1 MSENTNNIKFQKLSQ
16 REHVLQR
23 SGMYVGSINTET
35 MDMYVVDNI
44 DNMNVIKKSVRY
56 NAAFLKIF
64 DEVISNASDAATKYG
79 NVSYI
84 KVSVD
89 GNIISVENDC
99 TPSKCIPVIIQEE
112 EKCYVPEMIFS
123 HLLTGSNYDDTE
135 TRFSAGVNGMGVKL
149 TNIFSTSCSV
159 QVCDGKKSFKQE
171 YSENMSII
179 NKAKITDSSK
189 CLVRFTYT
197 PDFTRFN
204 GTDEIGEDEISLI
217 LKRILDISVCVP
229 NVKMYFNNTR
239 IGVKNFKEWMSKHL
253 DNEANLYIDDSNP
266 NWVYGIAKSPN
277 EEFNAVSVTSTVSTY
292 RGGTHVNYLS
302 LNISKAIA
310 DSFSKKIKANW
321 ADVKNKLM
329 LFVVCRI
336 PNPMFDSQ
344 TKEYLTNTINKECL
358 GDFKISES
366 FIKKVMKS
374 DIVESILAAIEK
386 KEDAE
391 LKKLQKQQ
399 QKLKIDKLIDATDSQ
414 RADTQLFIFEGDS
427 AGESSRNFRD
437 SKKQGIFKL
446 KGKFMNVSKMND
458 KQILVD
464 KNGSPTEAAKLMS
477 ALGLTLNGKVKK
489 EDLRYMEI
497 LIATDM
503 DTDGDSITGLL
514 LNFFSKW
521 KELFDMGMIYRVM
534 TPLLVIKKGK
544 NVKYFYTN
552 EEWLDFQAKN
562 TLSGYDIEYK
572 KGLGSL
578 EDTEYQEM
586 IQNPRKI
593 KFTLDENSKTLLDAW
608 FGEDVEK
615 RKKLL

>member
-1 MSENTNNIKFQKLSQ
+1 
-16 REHVLQR
+16 
-23 SGMYVGSINTET
+23 
-35 MDMYVVDNI
+35 
-44 DNMNVIKKSVRY
+44 
-56 NAAFLKIF
+56 
-64 DEVISNASDAATKYG
+64 
-79 NVSYI
+79 
-84 KVSVD
+84 
-89 GNIISVENDC
+89 
-99 TPSKCIPVIIQEE
+99 
-112 EKCYVPEMIFS
+112 
-123 HLLTGSNYDDTE
+123 
-135 TRFSAGVNGMGVKL
+135 
-149 TNIFSTSCSV
+149 
-159 QVCDGKKSFKQE
+159 
-171 YSENMSII
+171 
-179 NKAKITDSSK
+179 
-189 CLVRFTYT
+189 
-197 PDFTRFN
+197 
-204 GTDEIGEDEISLI
+204 
-217 LKRILDISVCVP
+217 
-229 NVKMYFNNTR
+229 MYFNNTR

>member
-1 MSENTNNIKFQKLSQ
+1 
-16 REHVLQR
+16 
-23 SGMYVGSINTET
+23 
-35 MDMYVVDNI
+35 
-44 DNMNVIKKSVRY
+44 
-56 NAAFLKIF
+56 
-64 DEVISNASDAATKYG
+64 
-79 NVSYI
+79 
-84 KVSVD
+84 
-89 GNIISVENDC
+89 
-99 TPSKCIPVIIQEE
+99 
-112 EKCYVPEMIFS
+112 
-123 HLLTGSNYDDTE
+123 
-135 TRFSAGVNGMGVKL
+135 
-149 TNIFSTSCSV
+149 
-159 QVCDGKKSFKQE
+159 
-171 YSENMSII
+171 MSII

-399 QKLKIDKLIDATDSQ
+399 QKLKIDKLIDATDSN
-414 RADTQLFIFEGDS
+414 RTNTQLFIFEGDCLEENTQIRCITETGVEDKKIKNCEIGDTVITHNNRLGTVT
-427 AGESSRNFRD
+427 AV
-437 SKKQGIFKL
+437 SKKIGKKVIIKNDLGDLVCSKSHRWFVYDNKENKFEFVEAGDLDKTKHKL
-446 KGKFMNVSKMND
+446 VKNYLAFTENLLEINDISKINDDKYDYCLVINNEEVFSTSTHKFAVYNKETEYFQMVSC
-458 KQILVD
+458 
-464 KNGSPTEAAKLMS
+464 
-477 ALGLTLNGKVKK
+477 
-489 EDLRYMEI
+489 EDLNKEI
-497 LIATDM
+497 HFIVNL
-503 DTDGDSITGLL
+503 
-514 LNFFSKW
+514 SKNH
-521 KELFDMGMIYRVM
+521 LQR
-534 TPLLVIKKGK
+534 
-544 NVKYFYTN
+544 
-552 EEWLDFQAKN
+552 
-562 TLSGYDIEYK
+562 
-572 KGLGSL
+572 
-578 EDTEYQEM
+578 
-586 IQNPRKI
+586 
-593 KFTLDENSKTLLDAW
+593 
-608 FGEDVEK
+608 
-615 RKKLL
+615 

>member
-399 QKLKIDKLIDATDSQ
+399 QKLKIDKLIDATDSN
-414 RADTQLFIFEGDS
+414 RTNTQLFIFEGDCLEENTQIRCITETGVEDKKIKNCEIGDTVITHNNRLGTVT
-427 AGESSRNFRD
+427 AV
-437 SKKQGIFKL
+437 SKKIGKKVIIKNDLGDLVCSKSHRWFVYDNKENKFEFVEAGDLDKTKHKL
-446 KGKFMNVSKMND
+446 VKNYLAFTENLLEINDISKINDDKYDYCLVINNEEVFSTSTHKFAVYNKETEYFQMVSC
-458 KQILVD
+458 
-464 KNGSPTEAAKLMS
+464 
-477 ALGLTLNGKVKK
+477 
-489 EDLRYMEI
+489 EDLNKEI
-497 LIATDM
+497 HFIVNL
-503 DTDGDSITGLL
+503 
-514 LNFFSKW
+514 SKNH
-521 KELFDMGMIYRVM
+521 LQR
-534 TPLLVIKKGK
+534 
-544 NVKYFYTN
+544 
-552 EEWLDFQAKN
+552 
-562 TLSGYDIEYK
+562 
-572 KGLGSL
+572 
-578 EDTEYQEM
+578 
-586 IQNPRKI
+586 
-593 KFTLDENSKTLLDAW
+593 
-608 FGEDVEK
+608 
-615 RKKLL
+615 

>member
-1 MSENTNNIKFQKLSQ
+1 
-16 REHVLQR
+16 
-23 SGMYVGSINTET
+23 
-35 MDMYVVDNI
+35 
-44 DNMNVIKKSVRY
+44 
-56 NAAFLKIF
+56 
-64 DEVISNASDAATKYG
+64 
-79 NVSYI
+79 
-84 KVSVD
+84 
-89 GNIISVENDC
+89 
-99 TPSKCIPVIIQEE
+99 
-112 EKCYVPEMIFS
+112 
-123 HLLTGSNYDDTE
+123 
-135 TRFSAGVNGMGVKL
+135 
-149 TNIFSTSCSV
+149 
-159 QVCDGKKSFKQE
+159 
-171 YSENMSII
+171 
-179 NKAKITDSSK
+179 
-189 CLVRFTYT
+189 
-197 PDFTRFN
+197 
-204 GTDEIGEDEISLI
+204 
-217 LKRILDISVCVP
+217 
-229 NVKMYFNNTR
+229 
-239 IGVKNFKEWMSKHL
+239 
-253 DNEANLYIDDSNP
+253 
-266 NWVYGIAKSPN
+266 
-277 EEFNAVSVTSTVSTY
+277 
-292 RGGTHVNYLS
+292 
-302 LNISKAIA
+302 
-310 DSFSKKIKANW
+310 
-321 ADVKNKLM
+321 
-329 LFVVCRI
+329 
-336 PNPMFDSQ
+336 MFDSQ